1 MDKWTHGLKALD
13 GRQTRERL
21 AALMKECA
29 FVAVGLEFYQ
39 GQGLRDQVAS
49 TQLTLERAA
58 KAEIERL
65 AGQLAEYRS
74 GPPKAADPA
83 PAPPPLVTPPYDAYA
98 AARARAEAKVA
109 AAGEDVPAAEPEAS
123 PEPVPAAPPRP
134 VLPVRGARLPRL
146 LPGRP
151 A

>member
-1 MDKWTHGLKALD
+1 MDKWTHGLAALD
-13 GRQTRERL
+13 ARQTRERL
-21 AALMKECA
+21 SRLMDECR

-65 AGQLAEYRS
+65 AGMLAEYRS
-74 GPPKAADPA
+74 GPPPE
-83 PAPPPLVTPPYDAYA
+83 PPPYDPYA
-98 AARARAEAKVA
+98 AARERAEAKAAEVA
-109 AAGEDVPAAEPEAS
+109 EDVLATEPES
-123 PEPVPAAPPRP
+123 APSAPSRP
-134 VLPVRGARLPRL
+134 TLPVRGARLPRL
-146 LPGRP
+146 TPGRP